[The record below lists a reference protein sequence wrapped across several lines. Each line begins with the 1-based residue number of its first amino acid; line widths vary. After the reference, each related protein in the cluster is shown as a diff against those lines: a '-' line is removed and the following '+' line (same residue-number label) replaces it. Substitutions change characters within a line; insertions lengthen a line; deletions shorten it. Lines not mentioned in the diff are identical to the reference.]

1 MRLNNDGDRLL
12 GQRGTPSPRVF
23 RAMGALVKQ
32 TTELERLSSVVW
44 VNPDLAIP
52 SGHKSYDPAGSHSLP
67 VGKG

>member
-1 MRLNNDGDRLL
+1 
-12 GQRGTPSPRVF
+12 
-23 RAMGALVKQ
+23 MGALVKQ